1 MVGARW
7 SVYEVGKRTWRF
19 IGFRKSWHMSIVS
32 LLWCLRK
39 HDPWL
44 CSAIAPQTPDFG
56 AHNARFGN

>member
-1 MVGARW
+1 
-7 SVYEVGKRTWRF
+7 
-19 IGFRKSWHMSIVS
+19 